1 MNYLIYKDK
10 NIYQKIWQRHR
21 NYLTGAHIKYI
32 AMFLMLLSHLA
43 QTRLLYELSIDYW
56 TMADIFVFLGRIS
69 MPIFC
74 FFTVQ
79 AVIYTKDIKRY
90 FMRMLV
96 FALVSEVPFD
106 LAIHDSPF
114 FIRNQNVIFT
124 LLIGAIAIYLIDL
137 LWKGDYK
144 TTLKTVGIIGVSIIA
159 MMLASIL
166 QADYGPNGVLAI
178 ILMYLAKD
186 SKFLTVLAI
195 LISFAFEFIV
205 GGYNIPRSYGFVYL
219 SIPLIMLYNGKRGK
233 QNKWA
238 FYIFYPAHLLVIYL
252 LKLLFL

>member
-10 NIYQKIWQRHR
+10 DIYQKIWQRDR
-21 NYLTGAHIKYI
+21 EYLTGAHLKYI
-32 AMFLMLLSHLA
+32 AMFLMLLSHLS
-43 QTRLLYELSIDYW
+43 QTRLLYELNTSYW

-90 FMRMLV
+90 FMRMLI
-96 FALVSEVPFD
+96 FTLVSEIPFD
-106 LAIHDSPF
+106 LALYGSPF

-124 LLIGAIAIYLIDL
+124 LLIGAAAIYLIDL
-137 LWKGDYK
+137 LWKRDYNGPIK
-144 TTLKTVGIIGVSIIA
+144 IAGIILVSIVA
-159 MMLASIL
+159 MILASVL
-166 QADYGPNGVLAI
+166 QTDYGYKGVLAI
-178 ILMYLAKD
+178 ILIYLAKD
-186 SKFLTVLAI
+186 SKFLTALAI
-195 LISFAFEFIV
+195 VVSFAFEFIV

-219 SIPLIMLYNGKRGK
+219 AIPLIMLYNGKRGK